1 MNKKHIAMLGT
12 ATVILVSC
20 ASSEIK
26 QDDIFVAIPANIALE
41 TSSGIMNHMIS
52 SAQEEPIAQQTV
64 YESKALAL
72 SGATYQEAL
81 QVNIPEDTRKSQPL
95 SNNELLQVLKEAG
108 FSGNGLRMAW
118 AIVIKESTSNPDAH
132 NQNRS
137 TGDNS
142 YGLFQINMI
151 DGLGPARL
159 KKHSLNSNED
169 LFDPRENARV
179 AFTISDGGTSWKAW
193 TTYKDAK
200 NLAKQFPG

>member
-1 MNKKHIAMLGT
+1 MNKNHIAILGT
-12 ATVILVSC
+12 ATIILVSC
-20 ASSEIK
+20 AGSAVK
-26 QDDIFVAIPANIALE
+26 QDSVFAGSPANTVLE
-41 TSSGIMNHMIS
+41 TSSGIMKHMVS
-52 SAQEEPIAQQTV
+52 SAQEKQIAQQIV
-64 YESKALAL
+64 YESKALTL
-72 SGATYQEAL
+72 PQGTYQEAL
-81 QVNIPEDTRKSQPL
+81 DVSLPEDTRKGQPL
-95 SNNELLQVLKEAG
+95 SDNQLVQVLKEAG